1 MNKYL
6 LLCLI
11 LIGCD
16 DKPHEPYVPKYT
28 EAQKQVMDSNVE
40 LKAFIESCMSTEYTF
55 FTTCLERYYS
65 MKNTT
70 CNQPTESGSIG
81 KTAVGTAI
89 GVGAAKVLFGK

>member
-40 LKAFIESCMSTEYTF
+40 LKAYIESCISEYTTF
-55 FTTCLERYYS
+55 DYCLRRYYA
-65 MKNTT
+65 MKQSS
-70 CNQPTESGSIG
+70 CNNSTNSGSIG